1 MLVISHVSTV
11 FTVIINA
18 ASTFLNVAIFSFQNV
33 KLDPSKYVQVLGGDL
48 IGVHYHDNT
57 QANAVVSYATDKVM
71 PLCCN
76 LTREDLPVI
85 HASAKFDDDLKVG
98 TEVSGVL
105 AGERRA
111 LAIRAVFSNG
121 MWHWF

>member
-1 MLVISHVSTV
+1 M
-11 FTVIINA
+11 
-18 ASTFLNVAIFSFQNV
+18 FQNV
-33 KLDPSKYVQVLGGDL
+33 KLDPSKYIRVLKGDL

-57 QANAVVSYATDKVM
+57 QANAVVSYATDKAM

-76 LTREDLPVI
+76 LTREDLTVI
-85 HASAKFDDDLKVG
+85 HASEKFDDELKVG
-98 TEVSGVL
+98 AEVSGVL
-105 AGERRA
+105 AGERRS